1 MAQPKGEYPTQS
13 YTTQQPSQG
22 PDQSPVD
29 NLWCCFKSVVYN
41 QPESPGTNLLRYINY
56 SQSLCNADRYL
67 PRHLKVV
74 STTKGG

>member
-1 MAQPKGEYPTQS
+1 MAQPKGE

-29 NLWCCFKSVVYN
+29 NLCCCFKSVVDYN
-41 QPESPGTNLLRYINY
+41 QPECPRTNLLRYIND

-67 PRHLKVV
+67 PKHLKVV
-74 STTKGG
+74 STAKGG